1 MKRNVTWSARLCWLT
16 LTLATACAGAPKSGE
31 TLMESLRT
39 YHEGIRWQRFAAAAA
54 RLPAA
59 ERSAFVEEWDERSK
73 DLKIA
78 DYEILD
84 VVMRGVGRA
93 VVHVKISWYGD
104 SEGTLRDTQAEQ
116 TWEQRGTIW
125 MLTDEVRARGPTMP
139 GLAEPAPPK
148 GDGAGDQPDGPLADA
163 PG

>member
-1 MKRNVTWSARLCWLT
+1 MTRRRTSIARLWWV
-16 LTLATACAGAPKSGE
+16 TLALAAACSGAPKSGE

-59 ERSAFVEEWDERSK
+59 ERSAFVLEWDERSA

-93 VVHVKISWYGD
+93 IVHVKISWYGD
-104 SEGTLRDTQAEQ
+104 TEGTLRDTQAEQ
-116 TWEQRGTIW
+116 TWEQRGPIW
-125 MLTDEVRARGPTMP
+125 MLTDEVRARGATMP
-139 GLAEPAPPK
+139 GLAEPTPTPAPG
-148 GDGAGDQPDGPLADA
+148 GDGPVADA
-163 PG
+163 PST